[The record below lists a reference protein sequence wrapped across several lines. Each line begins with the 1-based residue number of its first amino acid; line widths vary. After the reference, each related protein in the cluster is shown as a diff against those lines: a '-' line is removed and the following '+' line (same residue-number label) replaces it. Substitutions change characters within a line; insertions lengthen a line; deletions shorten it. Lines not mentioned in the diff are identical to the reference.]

1 MTKFKTRNEK
11 SCGAVVFTY
20 EGNTRKYLIIKSV
33 EGICGFAKGHVEN
46 DETEIET
53 ARREILEETGVS
65 VEFIEGFRHREA
77 YTFFRENV
85 RIDKEVVYF
94 LCEYE
99 GQIPT
104 PQESEISEIY
114 ILDYEAAVEKL
125 RFDSAKQ
132 ILRKAFGFLEKRDF
146 RDE

>member
-1 MTKFKTRNEK
+1 MTKFKTRREK
-11 SCGAVVFTY
+11 SCGGVVFTND
-20 EGNTRKYLIIKSV
+20 EGLRKFIVIKSV
-33 EGICGFAKGHVEN
+33 EGICGLPKGHVEGN
-46 DETEIET
+46 ETEIET
-53 ARREILEETGVS
+53 AKREILEETGLS
-65 VEFIEGFRHREA
+65 VCVIDGFCHKET
-77 YTFFRENV
+77 YTFFREGT